1 MYYVIDK
8 DKSRMQIKLQAS
20 YRLFLCH
27 EVLQKEIYEDSFM
40 PVFQSF
46 VQRKALMVFIFVK
59 STVFYARY
67 FIVLH
72 YHTVFYFFGFFWF
85 FCTIRK
91 QNIGGTYCCGRWEGV
106 GGWDVWMR
114 KAWKCMCNYSIM

>member
-8 DKSRMQIKLQAS
+8 DKSRIQINLQAS

-27 EVLQKEIYEDSFM
+27 EVLRREIYKDSFV
-40 PVFQSF
+40 PVLQSF
-46 VQRKALMVFIFVK
+46 VQRKVLMVFIFVK

-72 YHTVFYFFGFFWF
+72 YHTVFYFFWVFLF

-91 QNIGGTYCCGRWEGV
+91 QNIGGTYLLWALGGGEGGGICG
-106 GGWDVWMR
+106 
-114 KAWKCMCNYSIM
+114 